1 MKYNQYLKELGE
13 YVYAYSEEGNLQES
27 ILNNTLHYSGVG
39 KKNRCLDHTKEAS
52 MGGKDYDPDNLF
64 IIAHNL
70 ERFAETTKV
79 AEIASFA
86 IEALTIALN
95 PSSDNKVKGRYG
107 ELMVLR
113 PLSDLY
119 EEWRITQID
128 PVEEGFKFY
137 QRHPELKLVTTGS
150 KSNTEGSEFSSRR
163 IEGTEYKL
171 CVSYGVESAEA
182 IVKVG
187 FSKKF
192 KGLNQE
198 ELFANWKEA
207 NPTIEVQD
215 AGAAGEY
222 MITDFESPEDAI
234 DYYVEAASI

>member
-119 EEWRITQID
+119 EEWRVTQID

-150 KSNTEGSEFSSRR
+150 KSNTEGSEFSTKR

-171 CVSYGVESAEA
+171 CVSYGVESADA
-182 IVKVG
+182 HVKVN
-187 FSKKF
+187 FSKKL
-192 KGLNQE
+192 KNHVQE
-198 ELFANWKEA
+198 ELFNIWKEA
-207 NPTIEVQD
+207 NPTVEVEP
-215 AGAAGEY
+215 AKAVGEY
-222 MITDFESPEDAI
+222 IITNIDSTEDAI